1 MCLHSATNIIYLNII
16 TIIKTIMKG
25 GTNMNINEVREFA
38 HREVIIKGGR
48 VFLTKEQV
56 LLAKELYKAHF
67 TAKEATD
74 ILPCGYQSLADY
86 WRRFRENDQQK
97 YNRLD
102 LIQGGKFSDDN
113 S

>member
-1 MCLHSATNIIYLNII
+1 
-16 TIIKTIMKG
+16 
-25 GTNMNINEVREFA
+25 MNISEVREFA
-38 HREVIIKGGR
+38 YRKVINKSGR
-48 VFLTKEQV
+48 VFLTEEQV

-86 WRRFRENDQQK
+86 WRRFRENEILK